1 MKNAAFII
9 VALAV
14 ILVAAKAWRGDSDRT
29 ASGGAGAQER
39 ETTATVEK
47 TSISF
52 SISVA
57 GEITP
62 AERVSVRPEVPGKI
76 SELPVDIGDRVNQ
89 GALLFSLDDEEL
101 QIELATRETEIA
113 SAKLQLE
120 KARQDLDVANL
131 EIAVES
137 ARTRLVRSKLESEK
151 AFEDFQRNEKLFQ
164 DELVSREVHQT
175 ARTNY
180 ELAKNAIVS
189 SERDLELA
197 KDRLEKTRLQAQ
209 TDFELAKNL
218 VEKANRSLDLTKDRL
233 SKTRIVAP
241 FDCTVLTRP
250 VSVGQAV
257 SGSGGF
263 NSGTEVLTIANLNE
277 MIINAHVNQADITR
291 LVKDMEV
298 DVQVEAV
305 IGLKVKGR
313 VERIAPQATIRNGIK
328 GFEARILLTDVDPR
342 VQPGMTAKITIPV
355 ASADEA
361 VAVPLAA
368 VFTER
373 EGRHVFVVKGDAFE
387 RRPVEIGVSDYKVA
401 EVLTGLS
408 PGEVVALEPPGEDAE
423 IIEPEKPDADS

>member
-1 MKNAAFII
+1 MKNAVSII
-9 VALAV
+9 VVVAVVFLAV
-14 ILVAAKAWRGDSDRT
+14 KFWGGDADKPAKGKAEAR
-29 ASGGAGAQER
+29 ER
-39 ETTATVEK
+39 QTTATVEK
-47 TSISF
+47 TKISF

-62 AERVSVRPEVPGKI
+62 AEQVSVRPEVPGKI
-76 SELPVDIGDRVNQ
+76 SELPVDIGDSVKQ
-89 GALLFSLDDEEL
+89 GELLFSLDDEEL

-137 ARTRLVRSKLESEK
+137 AQTRLIRSKLESEK
-151 AFEDFQRNEKLFQ
+151 AHEDFQRNEKLFK

-175 ARTNY
+175 AKTNY
-180 ELAKNAIVS
+180 ELAKNAITS
-189 SERDLELA
+189 AERDLELA
-197 KDRLEKTRLQAQ
+197 KDRLKKTAEQAQ

-233 SKTRIVAP
+233 SKTRIIAP

-291 LVKDMEV
+291 LTKDMRVE
-298 DVQVEAV
+298 VQVEAV
-305 IGLKVKGR
+305 IGLKVNGK

-342 VQPGMTAKITIPV
+342 IQPGMTAKISIPV
-355 ASADEA
+355 ASAEDA

-387 RRPVEIGVSDYKVA
+387 RRSVDIGVSDYKFA
-401 EVLTGLS
+401 EVLSGLT
-408 PGEVVALEPPGEDAE
+408 PGEVVALEPPGEEAE
-423 IIEPEKPDADS
+423 IIEPEKKDPDS

>member
-52 SISVA
+52 SISVS